1 VTKRVI
7 DLRFGEQPLLDI
19 AGYARGSVVLTPAR
33 RLHIALTVH
42 RSPEVMSRCLE
53 ARHGGGRRMHMA
65 YVGREGDLG
74 LEMDCGTRVD
84 GKDFEQPSSAIGIW
98 TLRRWIRDQRRPIRA
113 ASRSSSSTT

>member
-42 RSPEVMSRCLE
+42 RSPEVMVKVS
-53 ARHGGGRRMHMA
+53 GGATTVAGVGMHMA

-74 LEMDCGTRVD
+74 LEMDSGTHVD
-84 GKDFEQPSSAIGIW
+84 GKEFEQQVISDWDLGH
-98 TLRRWIRDQRRPIRA
+98 
-113 ASRSSSSTT
+113 